1 MMKYFK
7 HVHNF
12 GAMNFAG
19 AIEKEIKMIF
29 VRDISV
35 TILCHGVNH
44 ISLLM
49 NIIHVH
55 VCLNMSLVS

>member
-55 VCLNMSLVS
+55 VV